1 MRDEPL
7 ARTPSWQPPLAR
19 ERRNRR
25 RPIVIA
31 ATVGIA
37 LSIAGL
43 VLTSVV
49 EPIPRLLWNASASV
63 PRGLYAI
70 ASIAPIERG
79 AIVVVR
85 LPRRIARLAAAR
97 RYLPINVPL
106 VKPIGAVPGDR
117 VCAIGAAITINGRF
131 VATRRKRDSAGRPL
145 PWWRGCV
152 VLRNGQVF
160 LLSPVPDS
168 FDSRYFGPV
177 EPSAIVGLARPLWT
191 ESAHEAS
198 SS

>member
-1 MRDEPL
+1 MRDKPL
-7 ARTPSWQPPLAR
+7 QRALGWQPPLAR
-19 ERRNRR
+19 ERRSRR

-31 ATVGIA
+31 AAVGTA
-37 LSIAGL
+37 LSIAAI
-43 VLTSVV
+43 VLTSVI

-63 PRGLYAI
+63 PRGLYAVAPI
-70 ASIAPIERG
+70 EPIERG
-79 AIVVVR
+79 DIVVAR
-85 LPRRIARLAAAR
+85 LPRRIARLAAVR
-97 RYLPINVPL
+97 RYLPIDVPL
-106 VKPIGAVPGDR
+106 VKPVAATPGDR

-131 VATRRKRDSAGRPL
+131 VATRRERDLAGRPL

-152 VLRNGQVF
+152 LLRNGRVF
-160 LLSPVPDS
+160 LLSLVPGS

-191 ESAHEAS
+191 EPAHEAS